1 MDEVELNNLIQKCE
15 KLKFKFV
22 GVFAANNFRLP
33 LPLNKFIIANASKE
47 KSLGSHWLLLYNYNG
62 LYVFADPLGY
72 PLASYKFIYE
82 NLCKSQKVSTVF
94 EINKLQPIQNPSST
108 SCGLFCVYIAH
119 VINSSNYQLPM
130 TINLLNETDLAR
142 FAKHM
147 L

>member
-47 KSLGSHWLLLYNYNG
+47 NSLGSHWLLLYNYNV

-82 NLCKSQKVSTVF
+82 NLANHKKYQQSLRSTNFNLFKIHPLLAVDYFVF
-94 EINKLQPIQNPSST
+94 IL
-108 SCGLFCVYIAH
+108 
-119 VINSSNYQLPM
+119 
-130 TINLLNETDLAR
+130 
-142 FAKHM
+142 HM
-147 L
+147 